1 MVGRNNSADE
11 DIMMMSLG
19 GTEPRV
25 EPLIATRAEEYA
37 PRVSPDGKWL
47 AYISTAAGQPQ
58 LYIRRFPDG
67 VDLPVSRD
75 FAQGPAWSPDSSELY
90 FQGAH
95 EGAVK
100 MLAVKITG
108 ASGATPELSD
118 VEPLF
123 PLRTAS
129 GPNRIDAYRVSTNG
143 QQSFGV
149 LPDGRFVLS
158 RSAEQTRYR
167 ELVLIQNLALPAHE

>member
-11 DIMMMSLG
+11 DIMMMSLDG
-19 GTEPRV
+19 AEPRV

-108 ASGATPELSD
+108 APGATPDCPTSSHCSHCAQRRA
-118 VEPLF
+118 
-123 PLRTAS
+123 RTAS
-129 GPNRIDAYRVSTNG
+129 TPTALAPTANRVSACCRTDD
-143 QQSFGV
+143 S
-149 LPDGRFVLS
+149 
-158 RSAEQTRYR
+158 
-167 ELVLIQNLALPAHE
+167 